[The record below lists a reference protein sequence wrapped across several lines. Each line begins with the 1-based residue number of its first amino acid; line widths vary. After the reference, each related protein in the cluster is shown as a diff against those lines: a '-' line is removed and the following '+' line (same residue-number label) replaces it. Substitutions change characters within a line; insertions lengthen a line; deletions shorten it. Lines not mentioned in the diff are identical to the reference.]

1 MAELVLKE
9 EVYQIVGAALEVYWR
24 LGRGFLEPIYQEAF
38 QIELGRRGLPF
49 EPQAKLTIEYKGQP
63 LEKKY
68 VADVVCFNQ
77 IVVELK
83 ACDRL
88 TGIDEAQLLNYMRMT
103 RMRVG
108 LLINFGSQVRLEWK
122 RYVV

>member
-9 EVYQIVGAALEVYWR
+9 EVYEIIGAAMDVYYQ
-24 LGRGFLEPIYQEAF
+24 LGRGFLEPLYQEAF
-38 QIELGRRGLPF
+38 EIELSRRGLPF
-49 EPQAKLTIEYKGQP
+49 EHQKELTILYKGQP

-68 VADVVCFNQ
+68 IADLVCFNE

-83 ACDRL
+83 ALDRL
-88 TGIDEAQLLNYMRMT
+88 TGIDEAQLLNYLRMT

-108 LLINFGSQVRLEWK
+108 LLINFGSSVRLEWK
-122 RYVV
+122 RYVI

>member
-9 EVYQIVGAALEVYWR
+9 EVYEVIGAAMDVYYQ

-38 QIELGRRGLPF
+38 QIELDRRGLPF
-49 EPQAKLTIEYKGQP
+49 EPQKELTIEYKGQP

-68 VADVVCFNQ
+68 VADLVCFDQ
-77 IVVELK
+77 IIVELK
-83 ACDRL
+83 ALERL
-88 TGIDEAQLLNYMRMT
+88 TGVDEGQLLNYMRMT

-108 LLINFGSQVRLEWK
+108 LLINFGSRVRLEWK
-122 RYVV
+122 RYVI

>member
-1 MAELVLKE
+1 MDRV
-9 EVYQIVGAALEVYWR
+9 
-24 LGRGFLEPIYQEAF
+24 
-38 QIELGRRGLPF
+38 
-49 EPQAKLTIEYKGQP
+49 IEYKGRP

-108 LLINFGSQVRLEWK
+108 LLINFGSQVKLEWK
-122 RYVV
+122 RYVI